1 MWVFL
6 HYGRIQVILTFI
18 FLLIYRVSLILIDF
32 LRVGSSFGF
41 RYAQLPNVHDEWW
54 AVIKCKYIPPPQKK
68 KETRITP
75 GRRYSHIVHLFLLH
89 RDI

>member
-6 HYGRIQVILTFI
+6 HYGRIQVTLTFI

-54 AVIKCKYIPPPQKK
+54 AVIKCKYIPPPPKK
-68 KETRITP
+68 KKKQE
-75 GRRYSHIVHLFLLH
+75 
-89 RDI
+89 